1 MKITLLTILLFS
13 ASLTAQQR
21 IGKQLIPRTDSAG
34 IYKIDSKE
42 IQPPQKADKKNLY
55 KMPSAKP
62 KEGTVY
68 SSLKDQRQD
77 KSDYRM
83 LNSISPEIPEKE
95 EIAKQA
101 PSSSK

>member
-1 MKITLLTILLFS
+1 
-13 ASLTAQQR
+13 
-21 IGKQLIPRTDSAG
+21 
-34 IYKIDSKE
+34 
-42 IQPPQKADKKNLY
+42 
-55 KMPSAKP
+55 MPSAKP
-62 KEGTVY
+62 KEGTEY

-77 KSDYRM
+77 KNDYRM